1 MWNRNFKTTIQPKAN
16 MIDRSSERMKKNGM
30 RIVWFLFI
38 YSFIHLCGCLF
49 ALYTYLMRLYLYTC
63 SKRINICRKMILLCR
78 TRKGH
83 THTTLLTTPKKKA
96 LNQTN
101 HPPTS
106 THALTFVEN
115 GKKGERNVSNMCVC
129 LCCFFLSIWID
140 SGYINALDV
149 TDENYWTSFSSKF
162 VMY

>member
-83 THTTLLTTPKKKA
+83 THTTLLTTPKKKRSTK
-96 LNQTN
+96 QTT
-101 HPPTS
+101 HPQAH
-106 THALTFVEN
+106 TH
-115 GKKGERNVSNMCVC
+115 SH
-129 LCCFFLSIWID
+129 
-140 SGYINALDV
+140 
-149 TDENYWTSFSSKF
+149 SSKMERK
-162 VMY
+162 VNEMYQTCVYAYAAFFYLFELTQGILMPWM

>member
-83 THTTLLTTPKKKA
+83 THTTLLTTPKKSVQPNK
-96 LNQTN
+96 
-101 HPPTS
+101 PPTHKHTR
-106 THALTFVEN
+106 THIRR
-115 GKKGERNVSNMCVC
+115 KWKERWTKCIKHVC
-129 LCCFFLSIWID
+129 MLMLLFFIYLNWLRV
-140 SGYINALDV
+140 Y
-149 TDENYWTSFSSKF
+149 
-162 VMY
+162 